1 MFLEDILPPFSFFN
15 LRCNWHKNCA
25 SFSSLQVSRSV
36 MSNSMTPWTAAAP
49 QASLGPS
56 PTPRAHSNTC
66 PLNWWCNPT
75 ISSSVFPFSFH
86 LQSFPASGSFL
97 RNQFFTTSGQSIG
110 ASALASVPPMNIQD
124 WFSFGLTGLIL
135 LSKGL
140 ASVFSN
146 STVKKHQFSGTQL
159 SIWSSFHILTWL
171 LKNHSFD

>member
-1 MFLEDILPPFSFFN
+1 MDCSRPPGFSGSITN
-15 LRCNWHKNCA
+15 
-25 SFSSLQVSRSV
+25 SQSS
-36 MSNSMTPWTAAAP
+36 
-49 QASLGPS
+49 
-56 PTPRAHSNTC
+56 C

-97 RNQFFTTSGQSIG
+97 RSQFFTTNGQSIG
-110 ASALASVPPMNIQD
+110 ASALASVPPMTIQD

-140 ASVFSN
+140 TSVFSN

-159 SIWSSFHILTWL
+159 SISPAFISLHDYWKTIALTRWTFVG
-171 LKNHSFD
+171 KVVSAF